1 MIIIGLMVDFVVDL
15 DSLRL
20 VNFLF
25 GWLYSAFGRRG
36 ILERR
41 KVAAAGRS
49 FLVGLGRDGIGNWR
63 KS

>member
-1 MIIIGLMVDFVVDL
+1 MVDFVIDL

-41 KVAAAGRS
+41 KVAAAGRWVCRS